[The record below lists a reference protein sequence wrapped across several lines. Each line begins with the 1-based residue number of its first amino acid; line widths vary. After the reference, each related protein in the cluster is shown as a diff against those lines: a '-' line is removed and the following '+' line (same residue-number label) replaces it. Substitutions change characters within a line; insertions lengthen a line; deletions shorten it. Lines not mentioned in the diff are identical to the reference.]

1 ALFSYDGF
9 TNNLKLFDS
18 GTGGMTEL
26 AQKFHIAKPM
36 YGLCRVALPEV
47 GQPRIVLICWVGE
60 DVEEF
65 RRTECASHVP
75 AVKNFF
81 KEANAFIIAS
91 NKDELAEEKIAEILG
106 KVRPPLERFRRNSRP
121 TEKEETVG
129 TNYRK
134 TNAAMEM
141 RWINRESFW
150 ARAEREEEE
159 RKEEE
164 KRKAAE
170 ERRRRERERV
180 LKERKEAEERDRK
193 MNEKLQMI
201 EEQRG
206 WAWPLSSSE
215 RNSYCFSIPIHGPC
229 FVHCKHIFNQVSNVS
244 AMRVEVKR
252 QEQARKQEKSRW
264 EEQQR
269 EHEEEMRARLR
280 RSESIEKAAEAAV
293 LVSQRSMNPREFFRQ
308 LSQSS
313 ISPVSPR
320 TGKPPFRRYQRSL
333 TDTAFIFEK
342 ASASSGPTSPISPSV
357 TSPFSRT
364 PTSPFN
370 RCMSPSSP
378 GFRPIKS
385 PQSPHA
391 PVKTPPASP
400 VEGFAPPMSFLPSL
414 TEFKASPPQFSLPD
428 LPAAQVTAVTESSS
442 VIQTKSSTVDVIEQE
457 TVTIPDAPAA
467 PLPDNPV
474 PLKESVSELLMD
486 TCVPNEI
493 EEELV
498 IIVGPEEPKAQ
509 LPSEACT
516 TCLPTTD
523 TSFSSQ
529 DLAEAEQAFMPR
541 SEPVAVSPLIEVE
554 EPIEEEE
561 PEQEEAEETAEFD
574 SSGEQPESETL
585 ASDEPTLMEEI
596 GTDIGEETGKF
607 IDVLSRILTSAY
619 SSAWSESL
627 IISLCTEVC
636 VEETKNLL
644 TEEERPDQN
653 GVFPQNGT
661 GKEYDDSSDHS
672 TPEKCTYIVNRED
685 TEEEDAQSEETE
697 NGESSADRRLLRVRA
712 LYDYQAEDD
721 TEISFEPGDIIMDVE
736 TVDKAWWR
744 GFSKDGRQGLFP
756 SNYVET
762 I

>member
-1 ALFSYDGF
+1 MQAINLDTFSLSLLTAKEDILNGRASTDWALFAYDGF

-18 GTGGMTEL
+18 GNGGLTEL

-36 YGLCRVALPEV
+36 YGLCRIALPGVE
-47 GQPRIVLICWVGE
+47 QSRIILICWVGE

-75 AVKNFF
+75 AVRSFF
-81 KEANAFIIAS
+81 KEAHVFISAS
-91 NKDELAEEKIAEILG
+91 NKDELTEEKIAEILA
-106 KVRPPLERFRRNSRP
+106 KVRPPMERFRRSSKS

-164 KRKAAE
+164 KKRAVE
-170 ERRRRERERV
+170 DRRRRERERV
-180 LKERKEAEERDRK
+180 LQEKKEAEERDRK

-201 EEQRG
+201 EEQRKLD
-206 WAWPLSSSE
+206 A
-215 RNSYCFSIPIHGPC
+215 
-229 FVHCKHIFNQVSNVS
+229 
-244 AMRVEVKR
+244 KR
-252 QEQARKQEKSRW
+252 QEEARRQEKTRW
-264 EEQQR
+264 EVQQR

-280 RSESIEKAAEAAV
+280 RSESIEKAAEAAA

-313 ISPVSPR
+313 TSPVSPR
-320 TGKPPFRRYQRSL
+320 SGKPPFRRYQRSL

-370 RCMSPSSP
+370 RCMSPTSP
-378 GFRPIKS
+378 SFRPIKS

-391 PVKTPPASP
+391 PLRTPPTSP
-400 VEGFAPPMSFLPSL
+400 VECSAPPISFLPSL
-414 TEFKASPPQFSLPD
+414 PESKAPPPQSSLPD
-428 LPAAQVTAVTESSS
+428 LPPAQITTVTESSS
-442 VIQTKSSTVDVIEQE
+442 VIKSKSSSVEDNEQKPA
-457 TVTIPDAPAA
+457 TIPDATSA
-467 PLPDNPV
+467 PLPDKPV
-474 PLKESVSELLMD
+474 PVKESISELLID
-486 TCVPNEI
+486 TCMPDGI
-493 EEELV
+493 EEDLD
-498 IIVGPEEPKAQ
+498 IIVGPKKEEAK

-516 TCLPTTD
+516 ACLPLTE
-523 TSFSSQ
+523 TSISSQ
-529 DLAEAEQAFMPR
+529 DLAEAEQAFLPR
-541 SEPVAVSPLIEVE
+541 SEHIAVSALIEVD

-561 PEQEEAEETAEFD
+561 PEQEEAEKSSEFG

-585 ASDEPTLMEEI
+585 ASN
-596 GTDIGEETGKF
+596 EETLVKETGVN
-607 IDVLSRILTSAY
+607 IGY
-619 SSAWSESL
+619 E
-627 IISLCTEVC
+627 TEVC
-636 VEETKNLL
+636 VEETKNLVI
-644 TEEERPDQN
+644 EEGRPDQN
-653 GVFPQNGT
+653 GVCPQNGT
-661 GKEYDDSSDHS
+661 AKECDDSSDHS
-672 TPEKCTYIVNRED
+672 TPEKYTYIVNRED
-685 TEEEDAQSEETE
+685 SEEEDAQSEEAE
-697 NGESSADRRLLRVRA
+697 NGESSADRPLLRVRA
-712 LYDYQAEDD
+712 LYDYQAEDE

-744 GFSKDGRQGLFP
+744 GFSKDGRHGLFP

>member
-1 ALFSYDGF
+1 MQAINLDTFSLSLLTAKEDILNGRASTDWALFAYDGF

-18 GTGGMTEL
+18 GNGGLTEL

-36 YGLCRVALPEV
+36 YGLCRIALHGVE
-47 GQPRIVLICWVGE
+47 QPRIILICWVGE

-81 KEANAFIIAS
+81 KEAHLFINAS
-91 NKDELAEEKIAEILG
+91 NKDELTEEKIAEILA
-106 KVRPPLERFRRNSRP
+106 KVRPPMERFRRSSKS

-164 KRKAAE
+164 KKRAVE
-170 ERRRRERERV
+170 DRRRRERERV
-180 LKERKEAEERDRK
+180 LQEKKEAEERDRK
-193 MNEKLQMI
+193 MNEKLQTI
-201 EEQRG
+201 EEQRRLD
-206 WAWPLSSSE
+206 A
-215 RNSYCFSIPIHGPC
+215 
-229 FVHCKHIFNQVSNVS
+229 
-244 AMRVEVKR
+244 KR
-252 QEQARKQEKSRW
+252 QEEARRQEKTRW
-264 EEQQR
+264 EVQQR

-280 RSESIEKAAEAAV
+280 RSESIEKAAEAAA

-313 ISPVSPR
+313 TSPVSPR
-320 TGKPPFRRYQRSL
+320 SGKPPFRRYQRSL

-370 RCMSPSSP
+370 RCMSPTSP
-378 GFRPIKS
+378 SFRPIKS

-391 PVKTPPASP
+391 PLRTPPTSP
-400 VEGFAPPMSFLPSL
+400 VECSAPTISFLPSL
-414 TEFKASPPQFSLPD
+414 PESKAPPPQSSLPD
-428 LPAAQVTAVTESSS
+428 FPAAQITTVTESSS
-442 VIQTKSSTVDVIEQE
+442 VTKSKSSSVDDNEQKSA
-457 TVTIPDAPAA
+457 TIPDAPSA
-467 PLPDNPV
+467 PLPDKPV
-474 PLKESVSELLMD
+474 PVKE
-486 TCVPNEI
+486 
-493 EEELV
+493 
-498 IIVGPEEPKAQ
+498 
-509 LPSEACT
+509 
-516 TCLPTTD
+516 
-523 TSFSSQ
+523 TSISSH
-529 DLAEAEQAFMPR
+529 DLAEAEQAFLPR
-541 SEPVAVSPLIEVE
+541 SEHIAVSALIEVD

-561 PEQEEAEETAEFD
+561 PEQEEAEKSSEFG
-574 SSGEQPESETL
+574 SSVELPESETL
-585 ASDEPTLMEEI
+585 ACN
-596 GTDIGEETGKF
+596 EETLVKETGVN
-607 IDVLSRILTSAY
+607 IGY
-619 SSAWSESL
+619 E
-627 IISLCTEVC
+627 TEVC
-636 VEETKNLL
+636 VEETKNLVI
-644 TEEERPDQN
+644 EEGRPDQN
-653 GVFPQNGT
+653 GVCPQNGT
-661 GKEYDDSSDHS
+661 AKECDDSSDHS
-672 TPEKCTYIVNRED
+672 TPEKYTYIVNRED
-685 TEEEDAQSEETE
+685 SEEEDAQSEEAE
-697 NGESSADRRLLRVRA
+697 NGESSADRPLLRVRA
-712 LYDYQAEDD
+712 LYDYQAEDE

-744 GFSKDGRQGLFP
+744 GFSKDGRHGLFP

>member
-1 ALFSYDGF
+1 MQAINLDTFSLSLLTAKEDILNGRASTDWALFSYDGF

-18 GTGGMTEL
+18 GTGGLTEL
-26 AQKFHIAKPM
+26 AQKFHITKPM

-47 GQPRIVLICWVGE
+47 GQPRIVLVCWVGE

-81 KEANAFIIAS
+81 KEAHAFISAS
-91 NKDELAEEKIAEILG
+91 NKDELTEEKIAEILA
-106 KVRPPLERFRRNSRP
+106 KVRPPLERSRRNSRP

-150 ARAEREEEE
+150 ARAEREEEA
-159 RKEEE
+159 RKEED

-180 LKERKEAEERDRK
+180 LQERKEAEERDRK

-201 EEQRG
+201 EEQRK
-206 WAWPLSSSE
+206 L
-215 RNSYCFSIPIHGPC
+215 
-229 FVHCKHIFNQVSNVS
+229 
-244 AMRVEVKR
+244 EVKR
-252 QEQARKQEKSRW
+252 LEEARKHEKSRW
-264 EEQQR
+264 EEQQK

-280 RSESIEKAAEAAV
+280 RSESIEKAAEAAA

-313 ISPVSPR
+313 TSPVSPR

-370 RCMSPSSP
+370 RCMSPTSP

-391 PVKTPPASP
+391 PVKTPPTSP
-400 VEGFAPPMSFLPSL
+400 VEGFAPSISSLPSL
-414 TEFKASPPQFSLPD
+414 PEFKASPPQSSLPD
-428 LPAAQVTAVTESSS
+428 LPAAQVSAVTESSS
-442 VIQTKSSTVDVIEQE
+442 VIQTKSSTVDVIEQKL
-457 TVTIPDAPAA
+457 VIIPDAPSA
-467 PLPDNPV
+467 PLPDSPV
-474 PLKESVSELLMD
+474 TLK
-486 TCVPNEI
+486 
-493 EEELV
+493 
-498 IIVGPEEPKAQ
+498 
-509 LPSEACT
+509 
-516 TCLPTTD
+516 D

-585 ASDEPTLMEEI
+585 ASDEPTLVEEI
-596 GTDIGEETGKF
+596 GADIGEE
-607 IDVLSRILTSAY
+607 
-619 SSAWSESL
+619 
-627 IISLCTEVC
+627 TEVC

-644 TEEERPDQN
+644 IEDERPDQN

-685 TEEEDAQSEETE
+685 TEEEDAQSEEAE
-697 NGESSADRRLLRVRA
+697 NGEPSADRPLLCVRA

-721 TEISFEPGDIIMDVE
+721 TEISFEPGDIIKDVE

-744 GFSKDGRQGLFP
+744 GCSKDGRQGLFP

>member
-1 ALFSYDGF
+1 VVTVRNYNDDNDIIKQNSGASLFKKKLKGCFLFFFRALFSYDGF

-121 TEKEETVG
+121 TEKEETV
-129 TNYRK
+129 
-134 TNAAMEM
+134 
-141 RWINRESFW
+141 
-150 ARAEREEEE
+150 REEEE

-201 EEQRG
+201 EEQRSMVS
-206 WAWPLSSSE
+206 LLE
-215 RNSYCFSIPIHGPC
+215 SYH
-229 FVHCKHIFNQVSNVS
+229 VHEMNLYDGQ
-244 AMRVEVKR
+244 
-252 QEQARKQEKSRW
+252 

-474 PLKESVSELLMD
+474 PLKE
-486 TCVPNEI
+486 
-493 EEELV
+493 
-498 IIVGPEEPKAQ
+498 
-509 LPSEACT
+509 
-516 TCLPTTD
+516 
-523 TSFSSQ
+523 
-529 DLAEAEQAFMPR
+529 
-541 SEPVAVSPLIEVE
+541 
-554 EPIEEEE
+554 
-561 PEQEEAEETAEFD
+561 
-574 SSGEQPESETL
+574 
-585 ASDEPTLMEEI
+585 
-596 GTDIGEETGKF
+596 
-607 IDVLSRILTSAY
+607 
-619 SSAWSESL
+619 
-627 IISLCTEVC
+627 VC